1 MWSLNSVTLTG
12 CNVVIYYPREDSF
25 FVMSTNYSCEQLN
38 KTLSELK
45 SLLVA
50 VAYASHVLASTS
62 ELAEPDSG
70 AS

>member
-1 MWSLNSVTLTG
+1 MWSLNSVTLIG
-12 CNVVIYYPREDSF
+12 CSVVIYYPRDDSF
-25 FVMSTNYSCEQLN
+25 FDISTNCSCEQLN

-50 VAYASHVLASTS
+50 LAYASHVLASTS